1 MGEPLVAGGA
11 LSVKVKTSLFEES
24 RKGILARDGV
34 GDFRI
39 ISKRGVRLD
48 FGREI
53 LSQKTE
59 TS

>member
-11 LSVKVKTSLFEES
+11 LSVKVKTSLFEEG
-24 RKGILARDGV
+24 RKGILARDGL

-39 ISKRGVRLD
+39 ISKRGVCLD